1 MKTNITKRWIIILIV
16 FIIISLFIA
25 IIEYIVI
32 TKDLNYTKLEQ
43 ENSNLKTQ
51 VQEQQNKIEEQEFL
65 IQCLEEQQNDLI
77 TELEGVFNRE

>member
-25 IIEYIVI
+25 IVEYIVI
-32 TKDLNYTKLEQ
+32 TKDLNYAELEQ

-65 IQCLEEQQNDLI
+65 IQCLEEQQNNII
-77 TELEGVFNRE
+77 TELEGGFNRE

>member
-25 IIEYIVI
+25 IVEYIVI
-32 TKDLNYTKLEQ
+32 TKDLNYSELEQ

-77 TELEGVFNRE
+77 TELEGGFNRE

>member
-25 IIEYIVI
+25 IVEYIVI
-32 TKDLNYTKLEQ
+32 TKDLNYTELEQ

-77 TELEGVFNRE
+77 TELEGGFNRE

>member
-1 MKTNITKRWIIILIV
+1 MKTNITKRWITILIV
-16 FIIISLFIA
+16 YIIISLFIA

-32 TKDLNYTKLEQ
+32 TKDLNYTELEQ

-77 TELEGVFNRE
+77 TELEEGFNRE

>member
-32 TKDLNYTKLEQ
+32 TKDLNYTELEQ

-77 TELEGVFNRE
+77 TELEGGFNRE

>member
-25 IIEYIVI
+25 TIEYIVI
-32 TKDLNYTKLEQ
+32 TKDLNYTELEQ

-77 TELEGVFNRE
+77 TELEGGFNRE

>member
-77 TELEGVFNRE
+77 TELEGGFNRE

>member
-1 MKTNITKRWIIILIV
+1 MKTNITKRWIIILII

-77 TELEGVFNRE
+77 TELEGGFNRE

>member
-1 MKTNITKRWIIILIV
+1 MLLK
-16 FIIISLFIA
+16 IA

-32 TKDLNYTKLEQ
+32 TKDLNYTELEQ

-77 TELEGVFNRE
+77 TELEGGFNRE

>member
-25 IIEYIVI
+25 IVEYIVI
-32 TKDLNYTKLEQ
+32 TKDLNYSKLEQ

-77 TELEGVFNRE
+77 TELEGGFNRE

>member
-32 TKDLNYTKLEQ
+32 TKDLNYTELEQ

-77 TELEGVFNRE
+77 TELEGGFNCE